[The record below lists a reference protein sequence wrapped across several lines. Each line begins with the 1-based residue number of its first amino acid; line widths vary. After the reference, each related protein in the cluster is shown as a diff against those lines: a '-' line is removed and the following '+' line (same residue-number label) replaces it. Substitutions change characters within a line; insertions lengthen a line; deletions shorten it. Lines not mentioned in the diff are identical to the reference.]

1 VVFDRV
7 LYVSTSRSSR
17 IEGFYKLPLE
27 ERLKI
32 IAKWADLSEEE
43 VKTLSNFGNL
53 PQDIAV
59 RMIENV
65 IGGMTYPFAVA
76 VNFLINGRD
85 YIVPMVIEEPSV
97 VAAASNAAKMLRYDK
112 GIIAEAGPQEMIG
125 QIHLV
130 NITEPYAKITK
141 IIEHKQEILEYAAQQ
156 SPVLLKLGGGPRDL
170 EVRVV
175 ETKKGPAII
184 VHLIVDVRDAMG
196 ANTVNTMAEAIAP
209 LLEKITGGEARLR
222 IISNYATRRI
232 VKAWTKTPVDNV
244 GGLDIAKKIEEA
256 SILAEADPYR
266 AVTHNKGI
274 MNGIIAVA
282 LATAQDHRAIEAGA
296 HAYACRTGVY
306 KPLSTWEVDTEGFLN
321 GYLELPLQVGVV
333 GGATRVHPIAK
344 IALKILGVNSAK
356 ELSEVMAAVGLAQ
369 NLAALRALVTEG
381 IQRGHMKLHAKNLAI
396 MAGATGD
403 LIDKVVEKM
412 IRDGKI
418 RYDYAKELVEKALRG
433 EPI

>member
-1 VVFDRV
+1 
-7 LYVSTSRSSR
+7 VSMGKTSR

-27 ERLKI
+27 ERVKVV
-32 IAKWADLSEEE
+32 AKWADLTEEE
-43 VKTLSNFGNL
+43 VKTLLNFGNL

-85 YIVPMVIEEPSV
+85 YLVPMVIEEPSV
-97 VAAASNAAKMLRYDK
+97 VAAASNAAKMLRYGK
-112 GIIAEAGPQEMIG
+112 GILAEAGPQEMIG
-125 QIHLV
+125 QIHLLKV
-130 NITEPYAKITK
+130 SAPQAKVARILENK
-141 IIEHKQEILEYAAQQ
+141 KELLEYAAQQ
-156 SPVLLKLGGGPRDL
+156 DPVLVKLGGGPRDL
-170 EVRVV
+170 EVRIV
-175 ETKKGPAII
+175 ETSKGPAIV

-196 ANTVNTMAEAIAP
+196 ANAVNTMVEAIAP

-222 IISNYATRRI
+222 IISNHATRRI
-232 VKAWTKTPVDNV
+232 ARAWARTPAENV
-244 GGLDIAKKIEEA
+244 GGLEVARKIEEA
-256 SILAEADPYR
+256 SVLAEVDPYR

-274 MNGIIAVA
+274 MNGIIAIA

-306 KPLSTWEVDTEGFLN
+306 KPLSKWEVDEEGFLN
-321 GYLELPLQVGVV
+321 GYLELPLQVGTV
-333 GGATRVHPIAK
+333 GGATRVHPVSK

-356 ELSEVMAAVGLAQ
+356 ELAEIMAAVGLAQ

-381 IQRGHMKLHAKNLAI
+381 IQKGHMRLHARNLAI

-403 LIDKVVEKM
+403 LVDRVVERM

>member
-1 VVFDRV
+1 M
-7 LYVSTSRSSR
+7 SGARSSR

-27 ERLKI
+27 ERVRIVKE
-32 IAKWADLSEEE
+32 WANLTDEE
-43 VKTLSNFGNL
+43 VKALTNFGNL
-53 PQDIAV
+53 PVEIAT

-65 IGGMTYPFAVA
+65 VGAMSYPFAIA
-76 VNFLINGRD
+76 PNFLINGKD
-85 YIVPMVIEEPSV
+85 YLVPMVIEEASV
-97 VAAASNAAKMLRYDK
+97 VAAASNAARMLRYGK

-125 QIHLV
+125 QVHIV
-130 NITEPYAKITK
+130 NVTAPYSKLAKIL
-141 IIEHKQEILEYAAQQ
+141 EHKEEILDHARQQ
-156 SPVLLKLGGGPRDL
+156 DPTLVKLGGGPRDL

-175 ETKKGPAII
+175 ETRRGPVLV

-196 ANTVNTMAEAIAP
+196 ANAVNTMVESIAP
-209 LLEKITGGEARLR
+209 ILERITGGQARLR

-232 VKAWTKTPVDNV
+232 VRAWARTPAENV
-244 GGLDIAKKIEEA
+244 GGLEVAKKIEEA
-256 SILAEADPYR
+256 CILAEADPYR

-296 HAYACRTGVY
+296 HAYAARTGVY
-306 KPLSTWEVDTEGFLN
+306 RPLSTWEVDEEGFLN
-321 GYLELPLQVGVV
+321 GYLEIPLQVGTV

-344 IALKILGVNSAK
+344 LALKILGVSSAK
-356 ELSEVMAAVGLAQ
+356 ELAEVMAAVGLAQ

-403 LIDKVVEKM
+403 LIDRVAERMVKEG
-412 IRDGKI
+412 RI
-418 RYDYAKELVEKALRG
+418 RYDYAKELVERALRG